1 MGDAP
6 LPQEAAGVARGFP
19 AIKGLPWMV
28 PGSQIPM
35 VRTAVNKL
43 KMPETSLQSFARALQ
58 PDVGAPSSS
67 G

>member
-1 MGDAP
+1 MGGGP
-6 LPQEAAGVARGFP
+6 LPQGAEGVARGFP

-28 PGSQIPM
+28 PGSQIPT
-35 VRTAVNKL
+35 VTTAVNRL

-58 PDVGAPSSS
+58 PEVGAPSSS